1 MKRVGH
7 LDASYL
13 KGLPRLMCFCCITCL
28 LAKRG
33 VEQNQKFLIYLLLYI
48 YSTNDVSTMLK
59 NYVSFLMFLK
69 SIGYTYPIH
78 TMAITT
84 MLGCGSS
91 PQRPPTNFPA
101 SPSRAAN
108 RLGTSSYFG
117 TSLNMFKWFCLY
129 SMDDCILYG
138 QLFIDFRGFFLYH
151 KSRNPVF
158 RERFL
163 AQWVGRN
170 PCCPWSDRRSSWWT
184 WRSGDIRRHP
194 AKVWKKHSRH
204 GYKLR
209 IFTHFT
215 ACNVC
220 LIVKADRKS

>member
-138 QLFIDFRGFFLYH
+138 QLFIDFRGFFFI
-151 KSRNPVF
+151 SQV
-158 RERFL
+158 
-163 AQWVGRN
+163 
-170 PCCPWSDRRSSWWT
+170 
-184 WRSGDIRRHP
+184 
-194 AKVWKKHSRH
+194 
-204 GYKLR
+204 
-209 IFTHFT
+209 
-215 ACNVC
+215 
-220 LIVKADRKS
+220 